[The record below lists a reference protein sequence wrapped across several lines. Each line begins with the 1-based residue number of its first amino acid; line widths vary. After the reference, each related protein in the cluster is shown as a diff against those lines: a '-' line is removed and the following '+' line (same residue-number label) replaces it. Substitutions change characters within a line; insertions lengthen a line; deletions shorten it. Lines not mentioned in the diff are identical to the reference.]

1 VNPYF
6 NITAPTTVNAPAYVP
21 GIGRNSFRG
30 PCYFDTDMS
39 VAKQINFESF
49 HHHEML
55 RFQANAYNVF
65 NKLQLQPLT
74 NGNANP
80 GANIQSS
87 TFGEAAGADSGRVLE
102 FTARI
107 NF

>member
-1 VNPYF
+1 
-6 NITAPTTVNAPAYVP
+6 VNAPAYVP

-30 PCYFDTDMS
+30 PCFFGTDMS
-39 VAKQINFESF
+39 VAKQIGFETL
-49 HHHEML
+49 HHHELL
-55 RFQANAYNVF
+55 RIQANAYNVF
-65 NKLQLQPLT
+65 NKLQLQPIT

-87 TFGEAAGADSGRVLE
+87 TFGEAQGGDAGRVIE

-107 NF
+107 QF